1 MEGVREMSSV
11 IEEIRAEGRKEGREE
26 GRREGIIATV
36 ETAVKFGATREF
48 AIEAAVQQFHVARE
62 YVETIYKGG
71 ANDGSLSRISGCRA
85 IVCIE

>member
-1 MEGVREMSSV
+1 MTKGACIMEGVREMSSV

-36 ETAVKFGATREF
+36 ETAVKFGASREF

-62 YVETIYKGG
+62 YVETIYNARKQKH
-71 ANDGSLSRISGCRA
+71 
-85 IVCIE
+85 V

>member
-1 MEGVREMSSV
+1 MSSV
-11 IEEIRAEGRKEGREE
+11 IEEIRAEGRKEGRKEGREE

-62 YVETIYKGG
+62 YVETIYNAG
-71 ANDGSLSRISGCRA
+71 R
-85 IVCIE
+85 

>member
-1 MEGVREMSSV
+1 MYHGRSARDEQCNRGNQ
-11 IEEIRAEGRKEGREE
+11 GRKEGREE

-62 YVETIYKGG
+62 YVETIYNASKQK
-71 ANDGSLSRISGCRA
+71 R
-85 IVCIE
+85 V